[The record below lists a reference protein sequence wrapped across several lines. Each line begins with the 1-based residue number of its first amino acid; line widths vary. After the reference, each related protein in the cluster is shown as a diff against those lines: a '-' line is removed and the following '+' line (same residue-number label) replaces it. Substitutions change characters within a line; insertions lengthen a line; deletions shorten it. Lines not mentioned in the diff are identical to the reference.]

1 MGYILWAFAAIVFIY
16 LALSLA
22 VSLFYTSLILHP
34 RGNLS
39 RRTFEQV
46 RKEQSEAGAV
56 DYGAYDAMQKE
67 EFTLHTR
74 AADIS
79 CEYLPAVVPTGSVRP
94 KCIIRVHGFSQN
106 RLISVRFI
114 KAFMDLGYH
123 AVIYDQRCFGN
134 STGEACTM
142 GYREKEDLSAV
153 IDWVKARLGDHTFIG
168 VHGESMGAMTALLA
182 LEHEPRIDFVVSDCG
197 LSDLYRGTGSMIRNM
212 TRLGSFPALP
222 LTYRQMK
229 RRQVDIKKIRPID
242 QAAKTDKPILF
253 LHGTADRTVPYS
265 MSVDM
270 YHACHNPKSRL
281 ELFEGADHGRCHPE
295 DPVRYEKII
304 QEFVRAVEKGD

>member
-197 LSDLYRGTGSMIRNM
+197 LSDLYRGTGCMIRNM
-212 TRLGSFPALP
+212 TRLPSFPVLP
-222 LTYRQMK
+222 LTRLWMK
-229 RRQVDIKKIRPID
+229 REMDIRKIRPVD
-242 QAAKTDKPILF
+242 QAAKTDKPVLF
-253 LHGTADRTVPYS
+253 LHGTGDRTVPYG
-265 MSVDM
+265 MSEEMHRV
-270 YHACHNPKSRL
+270 CRNPLSRL
-281 ELFEGADHGRCHPE
+281 ELFEGADHGMSHPKE
-295 DPVRYEKII
+295 PERYEGIVR
-304 QEFVRAVEKGD
+304 EFVCAVETAPE